1 MIFAAASWA
10 GKTGEM
16 SAQTCLPDGFMRGI
30 WLTAFLLLLFMLAG
44 CGSGSPQLP
53 KLTAAD
59 VIVAFG
65 DSLTHGTGA
74 AEHESYPA
82 VLSQLINRQV
92 VRAGVPGEVTA
103 QGLRRLPEVIEEHR
117 PRLVIVCLG
126 GNDMLRKVPLPEIK
140 ANLRATI
147 KTLRDQSIAVVLVG
161 VPQPALVT
169 SAPEFYAELAK
180 EFALP
185 YEGKVVTSVLYSPE
199 LKSDPIHP
207 NAKGYRRMAE
217 ALAELLRKS
226 GAI

>member
-1 MIFAAASWA
+1 VIFAAASWA

-53 KLTAAD
+53 KLAAAD

-92 VRAGVPGEVTA
+92 VRA
-103 QGLRRLPEVIEEHR
+103 
-117 PRLVIVCLG
+117 
-126 GNDMLRKVPLPEIK
+126 
-140 ANLRATI
+140 
-147 KTLRDQSIAVVLVG
+147 G